1 MDLRDIQ
8 RLHAQFS
15 TEPFTIDLPARIAA
29 LPAPE
34 KIARG
39 DPDAGRRKWSRLKP
53 AFSRS
58 AIALTAAALVAA
70 AGVGSASLYK
80 SWHAE
85 RLAPAAPAVS
95 SNAASD
101 ANAAAATASKATD
114 ASRAA
119 AIREIDASPSR
130 PVAMTPPL
138 DAASQS
144 AGTPQGLTAEQFRQA
159 VASRAPEVTRSAAAS
174 MSSDEQRA
182 INSPIRRATTAR
194 TADVKAAP
202 SAVAE
207 EIDRSHTPQPVA
219 SQSATTAPLVVN
231 AVAERSV
238 VAASLAPAA
247 NTARPTANSV
257 DAPAAVVKPVR
268 QPIHH
273 SVKTRTSPSES
284 SSPESEKSPSPPAH
298 AGSNEV
304 QMF

>member
-1 MDLRDIQ
+1 
-8 RLHAQFS
+8 
-15 TEPFTIDLPARIAA
+15 
-29 LPAPE
+29 
-34 KIARG
+34 
-39 DPDAGRRKWSRLKP
+39 
-53 AFSRS
+53 
-58 AIALTAAALVAA
+58 
-70 AGVGSASLYK
+70 
-80 SWHAE
+80 
-85 RLAPAAPAVS
+85 
-95 SNAASD
+95 
-101 ANAAAATASKATD
+101 
-114 ASRAA
+114 
-119 AIREIDASPSR
+119 
-130 PVAMTPPL
+130 
-138 DAASQS
+138 
-144 AGTPQGLTAEQFRQA
+144 
-159 VASRAPEVTRSAAAS
+159 

-231 AVAERSV
+231 AVADRSV
-238 VAASLAPAA
+238 VAASLAPRVAPAA